1 MAEIVVVLT
10 CSIYFFLLMK
20 LYRKK
25 DILTMGQ
32 HIIPKSILKKMR
44 VRDSLELGL
53 CSCFLVPCLEINV
66 FDVSALYNLGC
77 GSVFRRLLILP
88 WIYSSPLGKFGW
100 N

>member
-1 MAEIVVVLT
+1 
-10 CSIYFFLLMK
+10 
-20 LYRKK
+20 
-25 DILTMGQ
+25 MGQ

>member
-1 MAEIVVVLT
+1 MWFSPAL
-10 CSIYFFLLMK
+10 FFFPPDETIE
-20 LYRKK
+20 KK

-32 HIIPKSILKKMR
+32 HIIPRSIKKKMR

-66 FDVSALYNLGC
+66 FEVSALYNLGC

-88 WIYSSPLGKFGW
+88 WIYSAPLGKFG
-100 N
+100 